1 MRASM
6 AMSVRWVCN
15 MSSAHVHLQA
25 TFSLRF
31 AIQDGKLV
39 INLEQLRVMGVGEML
54 AFFAIVL

>member
-1 MRASM
+1 M

-31 AIQDGKLV
+31 PIHHGKLV

>member
-1 MRASM
+1 
-6 AMSVRWVCN
+6 

-31 AIQDGKLV
+31 PIQDGKLV

>member
-1 MRASM
+1 
-6 AMSVRWVCN
+6 

-25 TFSLRF
+25 TLSLRSP
-31 AIQDGKLV
+31 IQNGKLV